1 MGPEHDRPGH
11 RLVWLAEAWRRLR
24 GRNRGSGTRPGRP
37 AGAPRD
43 RAAGRRSRRLGLGAR
58 VLLRWPRRCART
70 LFRCLRLCASTLI
83 RRLRR
88 HLPGCCCLA
97 VRRLGGRSA
106 GFDHPIGIG
115 PRIRGCWRRK
125 ARWRAAAWL
134 PVSRLRTRVA
144 RNPPRQR
151 GGLWQIVRCWSRGA
165 GRGLRRSE
173 SRLRL
178 AARLR
183 PRERQNS
190 ASLAHAHPPGQ
201 ARGMPAPDV
210 SGSQAGLSYSEN
222 TGLLPNRARLNKD
235 ALCMLNHGVSLAL
248 HACARSTYL
257 PMVTPGGGRAH
268 TGRWPRSHRAVAA
281 LTPRGGRAHTGR
293 WPASAAMR
301 A

>member
-43 RAAGRRSRRLGLGAR
+43 RAVGRRCRRLGLGAP
-58 VLLRWPRRCART
+58 VLLRRLRRCARP
-70 LFRCLRLCASTLI
+70 LPRCLRLCAPMLI
-83 RRLRR
+83 RRLGQRR
-88 HLPGCCCLA
+88 GCGSCGLRAGRLRPDLPGCCCLA
-97 VRRLGGRSA
+97 ARRLGGRSA

-151 GGLWQIVRCWSRGA
+151 GRPWPIVRCRSRSA
-165 GRGLRRSE
+165 GRGLRGSK
-173 SRLRL
+173 SRLRI

-190 ASLAHAHPPGQ
+190 PSLAHPHPPGQ
-201 ARGMPAPDV
+201 ARGCP
-210 SGSQAGLSYSEN
+210 L
-222 TGLLPNRARLNKD
+222 R
-235 ALCMLNHGVSLAL
+235 
-248 HACARSTYL
+248 
-257 PMVTPGGGRAH
+257 TPVDHRPGFLTAKIQDCYR
-268 TGRWPRSHRAVAA
+268 TGRDSMKMPFAC
-281 LTPRGGRAHTGR
+281 
-293 WPASAAMR
+293 
-301 A
+301 